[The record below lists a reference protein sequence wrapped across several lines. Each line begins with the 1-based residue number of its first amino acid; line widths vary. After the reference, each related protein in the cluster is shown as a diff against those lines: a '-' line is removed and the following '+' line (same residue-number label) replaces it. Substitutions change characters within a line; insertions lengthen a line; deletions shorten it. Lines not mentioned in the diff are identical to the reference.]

1 MRPLYLLLRF
11 LLPYVMV
18 IFYRKARSVNA
29 QRRFNA
35 QTIFVCNHPSAFID
49 PLVAGNYQMPVLYF
63 VTRGDIFKWW
73 LKPITWASHMVPIF
87 RKAEDGADSH
97 EKNKDSFR
105 YLRKVLMRKK
115 SLILFGEGYTD
126 NTFIRSLKPIK
137 KGPAR
142 IGFDTMVECNWE
154 ADIKVQTISLNY
166 SHPKHFRSNVVVA
179 FGEPIYLKEYKEIYE
194 ESPSLAITKLTR
206 DVQKSMQEQLT
217 YVDQKDIEPFV
228 ENISILTR
236 KGMNHF
242 HQNSKIP
249 LLKRYEYSKALANK
263 INAEYDE
270 NTDNWNSLK
279 ETVKQYFDK
288 LKRAKISENWVNS
301 YAQTNSKKTLPT
313 VLVFLLCLPL
323 TIVGLVHQ
331 LIPYILIKRFVEG
344 RFKRDVFWS
353 GVKLLVGALLST
365 IYNFAFIFLF
375 YSYIYPNY
383 WLAVAYFLIVPAVTG
398 VFAYV
403 QIKKLANVFA
413 YGKADT
419 KKIQELVEERKVILA
434 QIDQMG
440 LDF

>member
-18 IFYRKARSVNA
+18 IFYRKARAING

-87 RKAEDGADSH
+87 RKAEDGADSM

-126 NTFIRSLKPIK
+126 NTFIRSLKIVK

-142 IGFDTMVECNWE
+142 IGFDTMVESGWTE
-154 ADIKVQTISLNY
+154 DIKVQAIGLNY
-166 SHPKHFRSNVVVA
+166 SHPKHFRSDVVVS
-179 FGEPIYLKEYKEIYE
+179 FGELIHLKDYKEIYE
-194 ESPSLAITKLTR
+194 KSPSQAITQLTR
-206 DVQKSMQEQLT
+206 AVQTSMQEQIT
-217 YVDQKDIEPFV
+217 YVDQKDLAPFV
-228 ENISILTR
+228 ENLMILTR

-242 HQNSKIP
+242 HHDASIP
-249 LLKRYEYSKALANK
+249 LLERHAYSKALATKVN
-263 INAEYDE
+263 ETYDE
-270 NTDNWNSLK
+270 GADYWKNLK
-279 ETVKQYFDK
+279 AGVTAYFDK
-288 LKRAKISENWVNS
+288 LNAAKVNENWVSKQANN
-301 YAQTNSKKTLPT
+301 TSKKTLGAF
-313 VLVFLLCLPL
+313 LQFFLLLPFTL
-323 TIVGLVHQ
+323 VGLIHQ
-331 LIPYILIKRFVEG
+331 FIPYILIKRFVEG

-353 GVKLLVGALLST
+353 GVKLLVGAALST

-375 YSYIYPNY
+375 YAYVYPSY

-398 VFAYV
+398 VIAYV
-403 QIKKLANVFA
+403 QINKLKDAIAYKKANENQLKELAA
-413 YGKADT
+413 
-419 KKIQELVEERKVILA
+419 ERKVLLA
-434 QIDQMG
+434 EIAKMDSI
-440 LDF
+440 

>member
-1 MRPLYLLLRF
+1 MRPLYLLLRL
-11 LLPYVMV
+11 LLPFAMG
-18 IFYRKARSVNA
+18 IFYRKARSVNG
-29 QRRFNA
+29 QRRFSA

-142 IGFDTMVECNWE
+142 IGFDTMAECNWE

-179 FGEPIYLKEYKEIYE
+179 FGEPIHLKEYKEIYDKG
-194 ESPSLAITKLTR
+194 PSHAITKLTR
-206 DVQKSMQEQLT
+206 ALQKSMQEQLT
-217 YVDQKDIEPFV
+217 YVNQKEIEPFV
-228 ENISILTR
+228 ENIMILTR

-249 LLKRYEYSKALANK
+249 LLERYEYSKALANK
-263 INAEYDE
+263 VNAEYDSDA
-270 NTDNWNSLK
+270 DNWKNLK
-279 ETVKQYFDK
+279 EKVTLYFDK
-288 LKRAKISENWVNS
+288 LKRTRINENWVNN
-301 YAQTNSKKTLPT
+301 YAQSDSKNTLPT
-313 VLVFLLCLPL
+313 VLGFLLCLPL
-323 TIVGLVHQ
+323 TIIGLVHQ
-331 LIPYILIKRFVEG
+331 FIPYIIIKRFVES

-375 YSYIYPNY
+375 YAYVYPNY

-398 VFAYV
+398 IFAYV
-403 QIKKLANVFA
+403 QINNLIDMFAYKKANISKLA
-413 YGKADT
+413 
-419 KKIQELVEERKVILA
+419 ELAGERKAILA
-434 QIDQMG
+434 EIDKMG
-440 LDF
+440 LN